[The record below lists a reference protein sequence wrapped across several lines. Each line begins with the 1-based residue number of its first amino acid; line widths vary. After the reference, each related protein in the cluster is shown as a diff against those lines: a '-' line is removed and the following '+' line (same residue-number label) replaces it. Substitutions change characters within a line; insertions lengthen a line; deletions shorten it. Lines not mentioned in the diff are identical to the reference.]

1 VLKDAEKPITL
12 DNINFNI
19 FHAHINFND
28 FKINQYSH
36 IKEIIKEV
44 THSGFTSPKKKVLSD
59 KNNNSYIKLH
69 SYNSN
74 VNFNSKG
81 ISFSERKDVNK
92 HNKELF
98 KSYIEQKIFNKKLKF
113 DEDSYDDS
121 SEDDDEEGENMGNDY
136 VQFRYRKKYDIK
148 NLRKILIDK
157 INNDRNDSEEEKELY
172 IEIINSNIFI
182 QLLNC
187 LELKDIIELEKNFDL
202 IIDLL
207 KFLENLRLRENE
219 DEFKLEND
227 EKEQKSKN
235 DDINED
241 NKSNSSSSFSNSLN
255 IDIDE
260 KKVFKNETRRT
271 TFLIEPNFYFDINNL
286 KFLRHSKK
294 IKKNKNNVSS
304 CVDIKKDNH
313 KSHMFNKNINQDNE
327 KEINSS
333 KNLLK
338 YVQPFN

>member
-1 VLKDAEKPITL
+1 
-12 DNINFNI
+12 
-19 FHAHINFND
+19 
-28 FKINQYSH
+28 
-36 IKEIIKEV
+36 
-44 THSGFTSPKKKVLSD
+44 
-59 KNNNSYIKLH
+59 
-69 SYNSN
+69 
-74 VNFNSKG
+74 
-81 ISFSERKDVNK
+81 
-92 HNKELF
+92 
-98 KSYIEQKIFNKKLKF
+98 
-113 DEDSYDDS
+113 
-121 SEDDDEEGENMGNDY
+121 M
-136 VQFRYRKKYDIK
+136 QFRYRKKYDIK

-207 KFLENLRLRENE
+207 KFLENLRLKENE

-294 IKKNKNNVSS
+294 IKKNKNNASS
-304 CVDIKKDNH
+304 CVDIKKNNH
-313 KSHMFNKNINQDNE
+313 KGYMFNKNINQDNE